1 MVKNLNKVFLIVVFI
16 IIIGIVIINNNKDS
30 FGATSTWT
38 SGSWYS
44 TFGPTGSTN
53 YGFLQLQ
60 TNLPAGPYLL
70 PDPGWTQ
77 PTQTNASIIAASVTY
92 INILGIPS
100 VTSNISDPV
109 GFTWPT
115 ENSTYTY
122 SPTCI
127 SGIPNNYLYS
137 TTANGITTIIS
148 TVTTQPLKLVP
159 DTLTTFSTGPWD
171 TKGEYGAFNAYFQYD
186 RYASMFMNNDFQIVP
201 FTTNSNGPIS
211 MNLLAG
217 MKSYYNFTS
226 TPTEFTFKG
235 SLYDITVPNQIQNG
249 PTSISYNQ
257 VVGIPADFA
266 IPGYDRVSTQGV
278 GNLVNY
284 GTAKT
289 TAGYISKS
297 SGAFTNSQLLRTY
310 LITGVLAAT
319 HWLFNGS
326 PGVAP
331 VGSNIPNNWLGIITD
346 LENNYAPNTICLDVN
361 LDGNT
366 PFYISYSTLHAIY
379 LTLMARDSWIQNQ
392 ITNVNNL

>member
-16 IIIGIVIINNNKDS
+16 IIVGIIIINNNKDA
-30 FGATSTWT
+30 FGATSGWT

-44 TFGPTGSTN
+44 TFGPSATTN

-77 PTQTNASIIAASVTY
+77 PTQANASIIAASVTY

-115 ENSTYTY
+115 ENSTYSY

-148 TVTTQPLKLVP
+148 TVTTQPLKLVS

-186 RYASMFMNNDFQIVP
+186 KYASMFMNNDAQFVP
-201 FTTNSNGPIS
+201 FTVNATYVNTVVDLKP
-211 MNLLAG
+211 LAG
-217 MKSYYNFTS
+217 VSCYSFFGMPGFSKNKFTENVFPANIS
-226 TPTEFTFKG
+226 T
-235 SLYDITVPNQIQNG
+235 
-249 PTSISYNQ
+249 ISYNNAI
-257 VVGIPADFA
+257 GIPADFA
-266 IPGYDRVSTQGV
+266 IAKKDTATNVAVKGTPGFGMNS
-278 GNLVNY
+278 L
-284 GTAKT
+284 T
-289 TAGYISKS
+289 T
-297 SGAFTNSQLLRTY
+297 TTVTPSQIVRINV
-310 LITGVLAAT
+310 ITGVLIAIHSLISQSIKQLST
-319 HWLFNGS
+319 
-326 PGVAP
+326 AP
-331 VGSNIPNNWLGIITD
+331 APLNNYTSNILLD
-346 LENNYAPNTICLDVN
+346 LNRYYAPLAVCKSDNFIDKTKSTFYVSNNT
-361 LDGNT
+361 
-366 PFYISYSTLHAIY
+366 SHAIY
-379 LTLMARDSWIQNQ
+379 LTLMARDSWINNQ
-392 ITNVNNL
+392 LMNINLL